1 MSISRQKVAAVAF
14 SASAVAGFASVCYG
28 PALADVYFAERALAK
43 ETSALAAVKASREN
57 HAKNLAR
64 LERESRDI
72 ARAVERSKRELDEC
86 ECDAEKCREELEKWT
101 NELEKLETKRVHLVA
116 SVGDGMK
123 ERAEIEE
130 RTNRER
136 QRVDEHDEKWTKQQE
151 KVRILRKTAEAC
163 MDRLVRGDTEK
174 KKKKKTAKT

>member
-1 MSISRQKVAAVAF
+1 MSTSRQKVAAVAF

-43 ETSALAAVKASREN
+43 ETSALAAVTSSREN

-72 ARAVERSKRELDEC
+72 ARAVEQAKRELDEC
-86 ECDAEKCREELEKWT
+86 ENDAERCREELETWT
-101 NELEKLETKRVHLVA
+101 KKLEKLETKRVHLVA

-136 QRVDEHDEKWTKQQE
+136 QRVDEHDEKWTKQKE
-151 KVRILRKTAEAC
+151 KVRILRKTAETC

>member
-1 MSISRQKVAAVAF
+1 MSTSRQKVAAVAF

-43 ETSALAAVKASREN
+43 ETSALAAMTTSRDN

-64 LERESRDI
+64 LERESRNI
-72 ARAVERSKRELDEC
+72 ARAVEQAKRELDEC
-86 ECDAEKCREELEKWT
+86 ENDAERCREELEKWT
-101 NELEKLETKRVHLVA
+101 KELKSSTKRVHPSHPPETV
-116 SVGDGMK
+116 MK

-136 QRVDEHDEKWTKQQE
+136 QRVDEHDEKWTKQKE